1 MALSRIGNSLV
12 RLCKTL
18 VKDCDCCCE
27 PVDVQCQGD
36 PPTVKVWGA
45 TFELDVFINAASSP
59 YGIPYWK
66 TNADPDN
73 PLEQQVGADT
83 IKLFLAQL
91 PRVPDTNCATAC
103 SFSYNCGHTNFGD
116 YGANYFYA
124 QQYDEDDVLR
134 FEAQGYLTFLPPDS
148 YATSPP
154 KESPHF
160 KSVGGHTW
168 TIKGVKFKWVYL
180 PSGASGIEVVGTEDF
195 IFSDGG
201 PCLP

>member
-103 SFSYNCGHTNFGD
+103 SFSYNCGHTALGD
-116 YGANYFYA
+116 YGPNYFYTGKF
-124 QQYDEDDVLR
+124 DEDGVLR
-134 FEAQGYLTFLPPDS
+134 EETFAYVKL
-148 YATSPP
+148 TSPTTFDISP
-154 KESPHF
+154 RSSPHYTRI
-160 KSVGGHTW
+160 GGHSW
-168 TIKGVKFKWVYL
+168 TIKGLKHKVVYL
-180 PSGASGIEVVGTEDF
+180 PSGSMGFEVIGEEDF
-195 IFSDGG
+195 VFTDGG

>member
-66 TNADPDN
+66 TNADPEN
-73 PLEQQVGADT
+73 PLKQQVGADT
-83 IKLFLAQL
+83 IKLFWAQL

-116 YGANYFYA
+116 YGANYFYT
-124 QQYDEDDVLR
+124 QKYDEDDVLR
-134 FEAQGYLTFLPPDS
+134 EETFAYVKLISPTTP
-148 YATSPP
+148 YASPRS
-154 KESPHF
+154 SPHYT
-160 KSVGGHTW
+160 SIGGHSW
-168 TIKGVKFKWVYL
+168 TIKGLKRKVVYL
-180 PSGASGIEVVGTEDF
+180 PSGSMGFEVIGEEDF
-195 IFSDGG
+195 VFTDGG

>member
-1 MALSRIGNSLV
+1 MALSRIGNSLL

-18 VKDCDCCCE
+18 IKDCDCCCE

-103 SFSYNCGHTNFGD
+103 SFSYNCGHTAFGD
-116 YGANYFYA
+116 YGANYFHT
-124 QQYDEDDVLR
+124 QKFDEDGVLR
-134 FEAQGYLTFLPPDS
+134 EETFAYVKLLSPTGSD
-148 YATSPP
+148 TSPRS
-154 KESPHF
+154 SPHYTAI
-160 KSVGGHTW
+160 GGHSW
-168 TIKGVKFKWVYL
+168 TIKGLKHKVVYF
-180 PSGASGIEVVGTEDF
+180 PGAIGFEVIGEEDF
-195 IFSDGG
+195 VFTDGG